1 MKLKDLLEFISENN
15 LKENDEILVKIN
27 ENTYRELKPENVNVK
42 LRFNSNFDLYKYNF
56 ISL

>member
-1 MKLKDLLEFISENN
+1 MKVKDLLEFISENE
-15 LKENDEILVKIN
+15 LTENDEILVKTDKN
-27 ENTYRELKPENVNVK
+27 VYRELKPEIVNVK